1 MMGLYWIASDMQDV
15 ELPLSFYDLFEKKNY
30 SVSGSL

>member
-15 ELPLSFYDLFEKKNY
+15 ELPLSFMICLKKKNY